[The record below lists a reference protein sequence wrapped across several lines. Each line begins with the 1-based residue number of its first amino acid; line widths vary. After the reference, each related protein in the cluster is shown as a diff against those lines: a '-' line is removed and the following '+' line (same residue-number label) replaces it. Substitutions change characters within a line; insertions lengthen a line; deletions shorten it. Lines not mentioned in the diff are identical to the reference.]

1 MILDLPATWER
12 LDTLGIP
19 VVGFGTSEFP
29 GFYTVRTG
37 IPLTTRAD
45 SVAEVACIA
54 AAHFGLNRIQA
65 VLVVQPP
72 PVATALEAEAVERA
86 VAIGLAEAA
95 RQGVWGGDVTPYL
108 LAAVSRE
115 TGGKSLAANLA
126 LLESNARLAAEIAVS
141 FSVVFQSR
149 RVGR

>member
-1 MILDLPATWER
+1 MN
-12 LDTLGIP
+12 
-19 VVGFGTSEFP
+19 V
-29 GFYTVRTG
+29 
-37 IPLTTRAD
+37 
-45 SVAEVACIA
+45 
-54 AAHFGLNRIQA
+54 
-65 VLVVQPP
+65 
-72 PVATALEAEAVERA
+72 
-86 VAIGLAEAA
+86 
-95 RQGVWGGDVTPYL
+95 PYL